1 MFCEWRKFVVSE
13 RHFVLKFEA
22 GFGGYR
28 IFITDFKRL
37 WVEEIQTEAELS
49 EILKVSKSRRNL
61 E

>member
-1 MFCEWRKFVVSE
+1 M
-13 RHFVLKFEA
+13 LKFEA